1 MQANQGQE
9 QQHTAYKD
17 PESSPDSSAP
27 GSREQC
33 TPAKKGTVKTDPLLH
48 AIATLPDGIPKS
60 SPHPHFPCLIVIDSN
75 LNGLMES
82 VREGIEDSV
91 DQMHIP
97 ADAGDKY
104 HLEASVFIGGERIRL
119 SVHLFMEVADKQGSL
134 AKLFLQGFCH
144 SGYGWNFYT
153 VWNGILDEL
162 RCNSK
167 KVQRYFPAKEAD
179 HQPILRKDKVAP
191 TQLPRSDEASA
202 FFPSSSQGSEL
213 APLPDIDMHA
223 PAAVPGEPTDEDF
236 INLMESKFES
246 ERCLGMEFVGS
257 DLKKFGTPAVIR
269 CLFKCVGSE
278 SSYSGSRIRAMSLL
292 NRMVK
297 SGLCSASL
305 IDFDSLKSGLTALV
319 RECRDESNC
328 SPSFL
333 YMVDEY
339 VSFAEKF
346 IETVAKRLHVEA
358 DSSIRDKTAKLKQ
371 FCHGNRT

>member
-1 MQANQGQE
+1 MASVFHANRVTQKAPIAWQ
-9 QQHTAYKD
+9 KD
-17 PESSPDSSAP
+17 RNTRKPRVNDQVLCQYRSSLPE
-27 GSREQC
+27 
-33 TPAKKGTVKTDPLLH
+33 
-48 AIATLPDGIPKS
+48 GIPSGK
-60 SPHPHFPCLIVIDSN
+60 PHPHFPCVVIDDSN
-75 LNGLMES
+75 IKGVTEA
-82 VREGIEDSV
+82 VVDGIEAVVDEVHYNRNPQDSDRNTYSV
-91 DQMHIP
+91 D
-97 ADAGDKY
+97 
-104 HLEASVFIGGERIRL
+104 ASVFFGGERINFSIHVFIEGVETKENLVRVL
-119 SVHLFMEVADKQGSL
+119 
-134 AKLFLQGFCH
+134 LQAFCH
-144 SGYGWNFYT
+144 SGYGWNFYS
-153 VWNGILDEL
+153 VWESILEDFKATGL
-162 RCNSK
+162 
-167 KVQRYFPAKEAD
+167 KVERYVPEVEENPSGHYQRSMAAA
-179 HQPILRKDKVAP
+179 VAHNRTRP
-191 TQLPRSDEASA
+191 FHCEEPSA
-202 FFPSSSQGSEL
+202 FSPNCDETD
-213 APLPDIDMHA
+213 PPVLPDMEIHA
-223 PAAVPGEPTDEDF
+223 PAAVPGESTDEDF
-236 INLMESKFES
+236 ISLMESKFEN

-358 DSSIRDKTAKLKQ
+358 DSSIRDKAAKLKQ
-371 FCHGNRT
+371 FCNGNRTCL